1 LSESAAPP
9 VAVVVVGSLNM
20 DIVVAVPRHPRPG
33 ETIIGADS
41 FRTPGGKGAN
51 QAVAAA
57 RLGQRVAMVGRVGE
71 DDAGRTLRAALNDYG
86 VDYAAVVETTETPTG
101 IALITVDPNGENI
114 IVVSSGANARVGAAD
129 VKAAAPLVERAAVV
143 LLQLEIPLEAS
154 IEAATLATGTV
165 ILNPA
170 PAPTDRLPLE
180 LLAAVDVLVP
190 NRSELA
196 ELAGVPAPGSL
207 AAVERLA
214 RSIEGPRAVV
224 VTLGAEGALLVE
236 RGSSTHVAAP
246 TVEAVDTTGAGDCFC
261 GALADALARET
272 PLEDAVRFAVR
283 AAAVST
289 TRPGAQAAMPA
300 RDEVSARA

>member
-1 LSESAAPP
+1 LNESAAPP

-51 QAVAAA
+51 QAAAAA

-289 TRPGAQAAMPA
+289 TRPGAQAAMPG

>member
-1 LSESAAPP
+1 LNESAAPP

-154 IEAATLATGTV
+154 IEAATLAMGTV

-170 PAPTDRLPLE
+170 PAPTGRLPLE

-261 GALADALARET
+261 GALADALARDT

-289 TRPGAQAAMPA
+289 TRPGAQASMPG

>member
-1 LSESAAPP
+1 
-9 VAVVVVGSLNM
+9 M

-289 TRPGAQAAMPA
+289 TRPGAQASMPG

>member
-1 LSESAAPP
+1 
-9 VAVVVVGSLNM
+9 M

-114 IVVSSGANARVGAAD
+114 IVVSSGANARVGAAE

-170 PAPTDRLPLE
+170 PAPSDRLPLE

-196 ELAGVPAPGSL
+196 ELAGVPAPASL

-261 GALADALARET
+261 GALADALARDT

-289 TRPGAQAAMPA
+289 TRPGAQASMPG

>member
-1 LSESAAPP
+1 
-9 VAVVVVGSLNM
+9 M

-289 TRPGAQAAMPA
+289 TRPGAQAAMPG

>member
-1 LSESAAPP
+1 
-9 VAVVVVGSLNM
+9 M

-71 DDAGRTLRAALNDYG
+71 DDAGRTLRAALNDYD
-86 VDYAAVVETTETPTG
+86 VDYAAVLETTETPTG
-101 IALITVDPNGENI
+101 IALITVDPSGENI

-129 VKAAAPLVERAAVV
+129 VKAAARLVERAAVV

-154 IEAATLATGTV
+154 IAAATLATGSV
-165 ILNPA
+165 IVNPA
-170 PAPTDRLPLE
+170 PAPTDRLPPE

-190 NRSELA
+190 NRSELGG
-196 ELAGVPAPGSL
+196 LAGVLAPASL
-207 AAVERLA
+207 GEVEQLA
-214 RSIEGPRAVV
+214 QSIEGPGAVV
-224 VTLGAEGALLVE
+224 VTLGDEGALVVE
-236 RGSSTHVAAP
+236 RGSSTHVPAP
-246 TVEAVDTTGAGDCFC
+246 AVEAVDATGAGDCFC
-261 GALADALARET
+261 GALADALARRA

-283 AAAVST
+283 AAALST
-289 TRPGAQAAMPA
+289 TRPGAQASMPS
-300 RDEVSARA
+300 REELSARA

>member
-1 LSESAAPP
+1 
-9 VAVVVVGSLNM
+9 M

-196 ELAGVPAPGSL
+196 ELAGVPAPASL

-289 TRPGAQAAMPA
+289 TRPGAQAAMPG

>member
-1 LSESAAPP
+1 
-9 VAVVVVGSLNM
+9 M

-71 DDAGRTLRAALNDYG
+71 DDSGRTLRAALNDYD

-101 IALITVDPNGENI
+101 IALITVDPSGENI

-129 VKAAAPLVERAAVV
+129 VKAAGEPIERAAVV

-154 IEAATLATGTV
+154 IEAATLATGSV

-170 PAPTDRLPLE
+170 PAPGDRLPPE

-190 NRSELA
+190 NRSELGM
-196 ELAGVPAPGSL
+196 LAGAPAPASL
-207 AAVERLA
+207 AGAERLA
-214 RSIEGPRAVV
+214 RSIDGPGAIV
-224 VTLGAEGALLVE
+224 VTLGGEGALLVE
-236 RGSSTHVAAP
+236 HGASTHVAAP
-246 TVEAVDTTGAGDCFC
+246 SVEAIDTTGAGDCFC
-261 GALADALARET
+261 GALADALARGE

-283 AAAVST
+283 AASLST
-289 TRPGAQAAMPA
+289 TRAGAQASMPTRA
-300 RDEVSARA
+300 ELSARA